1 MPLISEVQMDRPAV
15 RLANHIK
22 RTVTG
27 PMWHGGALHEVLD
40 GVTHDQAAAR
50 PIADAHTIW
59 EIVVHIVVWA
69 EVARA
74 RLHGDR
80 LGDLPPREDWP
91 AVTSTSEADWAI
103 VLRRLNESHRE
114 LAQDVRQMEEAA
126 LDAPVPGLDYTASNL
141 LHGVIEHG
149 TYHGG
154 QIALLKKA
162 LAVGGRS

>member
-1 MPLISEVQMDRPAV
+1 MDRAAA

-27 PMWHGGALHEVLD
+27 PMWHGGALDQVLE

-59 EIVVHIVVWA
+59 EIVLHVIAWA
-69 EVARA
+69 EIARA
-74 RLHGDR
+74 RLRGERIADA
-80 LGDLPPREDWP
+80 LPLEDWP
-91 AVTSTSEADWAI
+91 PVTSTTDADWAI
-103 VLRRLNESHRE
+103 VLQRLSDSHRA
-114 LAQDVRQMEEAA
+114 LAQDVRHLDEAA
-126 LDAPVPGLDYTASNL
+126 IDAPIQGLEYTASNL

-162 LAVGGRS
+162 LAGWRT